1 MVPDAHATRRAAMA
15 LLVMAA
21 AGVVSAA
28 GCTEPNPAYGRGR
41 RPDATASDGFTPAA
55 DRFVVDAMAAGV
67 ERTPWDLT
75 TGLIGYWRLDD
86 GGGGYMAS
94 DASGMGHHGTLE
106 GMDPRLAWV
115 QSPRAMALE
124 VPDVQE
130 AGVRVP
136 LTPAIDNL
144 QRFTIAAWTYRT
156 VTLGRYQVVLS
167 RQVDGDVPEV
177 YSLAFHEDTV
187 SLLLTRP
194 STTSYEYAARAPG
207 KGALN
212 RWLHVAA
219 TFDGN
224 TARLYVDG
232 TEVAVLSY
240 PRPLT
245 RSTAPLYLG
254 TNKNPTRHEPM
265 SGRIDEVLLYS
276 VPLPAG
282 AIAALA
288 GGALPPAR

>member
-21 AGVVSAA
+21 VEIVSAA
-28 GCTEPNPAYGRGR
+28 ACTEPNPAYGRGR
-41 RPDATASDGFTPAA
+41 RLDAAGDAFVPAA
-55 DRFVVDAMAAGV
+55 DRFVDATPGGV

-86 GGGGYMAS
+86 GAGGYMAS

-130 AGVRVP
+130 AGVRVA
-136 LTPAIDNL
+136 LSPAINDI
-144 QRFTIAAWTYRT
+144 QRFTIAAWTYRSAN
-156 VTLGRYQVVLS
+156 LARYQCVLS
-167 RQVDGDVPEV
+167 RQVDALVTEV
-177 YSLAFHEDTV
+177 FNLAFYNDEV
-187 SLLLTRP
+187 ALLFTK
-194 STTSYEYAARAPG
+194 STSSTYEYAARAPG

-219 TFDGN
+219 TFDGTN
-224 TARLYVDG
+224 ARLYVDG
-232 TEVAVLSY
+232 NEEATLSY

-254 TNKNPTRHEPM
+254 TNKNPARHEPM

-288 GGALPPAR
+288 AGALPPAR